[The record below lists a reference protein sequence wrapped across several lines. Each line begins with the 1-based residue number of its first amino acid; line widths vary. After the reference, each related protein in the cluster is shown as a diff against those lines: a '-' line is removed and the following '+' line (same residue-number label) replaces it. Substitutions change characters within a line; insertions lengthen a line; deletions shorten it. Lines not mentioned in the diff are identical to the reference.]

1 MNNLLLS
8 LAMAA
13 LGQFGGI
20 GGGIGGAPG
29 GAPGLGIGIGG
40 GLRPGYPGAG
50 MPGLI
55 GPGGRITLMPA
66 SPYGRFGAGQPGGG
80 YPGGGYPGGGYP
92 GGFPGGYP
100 GSGYPGL
107 RIGGGMPG
115 GDGRLY
121 PEGYPGSGSV
131 QPPQQGAPSIPSSEA
146 EAFGLTPYR

>member
-29 GAPGLGIGIGG
+29 GAPGFGIGIGGG

-50 MPGLI
+50 LPALI
-55 GPGGRITLMPA
+55 DLGGGRITLMPA
-66 SPYGRFGAGQPGGG
+66 SPYGRFGGGQPGA
-80 YPGGGYPGGGYP
+80 YPGGGYQG

-100 GSGYPGL
+100 GSGNPGV
-107 RIGGGMPG
+107 RIGGGIPG
-115 GDGRLY
+115 GYGPRY
-121 PEGYPGSGSV
+121 PDRYPGSGSV
-131 QPPQQGAPSIPSSEA
+131 QSPQQGAPSIPSSEA